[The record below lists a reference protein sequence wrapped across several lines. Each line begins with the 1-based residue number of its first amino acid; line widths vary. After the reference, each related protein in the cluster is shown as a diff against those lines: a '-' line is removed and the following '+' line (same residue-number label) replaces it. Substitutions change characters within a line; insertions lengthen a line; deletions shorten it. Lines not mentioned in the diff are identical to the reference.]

1 MAHSTRSE
9 ASHPPSPSS
18 QARSTTEM
26 EWIRGQPW
34 NDEAIERVDDRD
46 LENIDLDIECLN
58 EVLERLS
65 AHRTMSEARD
75 DE

>member
-1 MAHSTRSE
+1 
-9 ASHPPSPSS
+9 
-18 QARSTTEM
+18 M